1 MFSSEIKALLRF
13 LGLLLVAEGGL
24 VLLCLIPSLHF
35 HDHTHWQ
42 IMASGLFTAAVGA
55 LLVVRYHRHTTIFD
69 NRLAFLLIVVIWL
82 VLALFGALPFLATG
96 SVLNFTDAYFE
107 AMSGF
112 TSTGASVMAEVDRL
126 PASVLLWR
134 SMSQWFGGFG
144 IILVV
149 LALMPR
155 MGINKYSLY
164 TASASI
170 EDPTSTQLSD
180 NDMSFFR
187 MVSVYLL
194 LTGLFIWMFHSS
206 GLQMWDAVNLTL
218 TNISSGGFSIY
229 DDGIASLTHQQQ
241 YLVALAMLFGG
252 INFTMIYLFI
262 TFRWNKMEGK
272 REQVVVYL
280 LMFAVSVVFCLVALH
295 YQSGY
300 DWRDA
305 TRLAVVQSAS
315 AISTTGTQAVDAS
328 TWWTPIAFL
337 FLLLAVCGGMA
348 GSTSGG
354 LKTMRAIILVRNVRT
369 ILRNQLHP
377 HAVNPVRL
385 NGRPVA
391 HSVIN
396 NVMVLFF
403 VSVVVAFLGIV
414 LLMLCGE
421 GGKDSIGAMMGCITG
436 YGPRFGYS
444 GALATYGGFATTS
457 KWVCIAAMLM
467 GRLECLTVI
476 VLLYPPFWRKR

>member
-1 MFSSEIKALLRF
+1 MRSSEVKALLRF
-13 LGLLLVAEGGL
+13 VGLLLMAEGGL
-24 VLLCLIPSLHF
+24 MLLCLIPSLHF

-42 IMASGLFTAAVGA
+42 ILASGLFTAAVGA
-55 LLVVRYHRHTTIFD
+55 LLVVRYHRHTAIAD
-69 NRLAFLLIVVIWL
+69 NRLAFLLVVVIWI
-82 VLALFGALPFLATG
+82 VLALFGTLPLLSTG

-112 TSTGASVMAEVDRL
+112 TSTGASVVAEVNRL
-126 PASVLLWR
+126 PSSILLWR

-170 EDPTSTQLSD
+170 EDPTSQQLSD
-180 NDMSFFR
+180 SNMSFRR
-187 MVSVYLL
+187 MVSIYLL
-194 LTGLFIWMFHSS
+194 LTALFIWMFHSS
-206 GLQMWDAVNLTL
+206 GLQMWDAVNITL

-229 DDGIASLTHQQQ
+229 DDGIASLSHHQQ

-272 REQVVVYL
+272 REQVMVYL
-280 LMFAVSVVFCLVALH
+280 LMFAASVAFCLLALRYH
-295 YQSGY
+295 SGY
-300 DWRDA
+300 GWSDA
-305 TRLAVVQSAS
+305 MRLAVVQSAS

-354 LKTMRAIILVRNVRT
+354 LKTMRVIILVRNVRT

-385 NGRPVA
+385 NGHPVA
-391 HSVIN
+391 RSVIN
-396 NVMVLFF
+396 NVMVIFF
-403 VSVVVAFLGIV
+403 VSVAVAFIGV
-414 LLMLCGE
+414 MLLMLCGE
-421 GGKDSIGAMMGCITG
+421 GGKDAIGAMMGCITG

-444 GALATYGGFATTS
+444 GALATYGSFAMSS

-467 GRLECLTVI
+467 GRLEYITVI
-476 VLLYPPFWRKR
+476 VLLYPPFWHRR